1 VTSRELPPVPADADP
16 SWDEIA
22 LALALAVEERGEM
35 SIVELT
41 RAARRVYPRLPI
53 EAVAAAENRGLI
65 TESGGRWRAA

>member
-22 LALALAVEERGEM
+22 LALALAVEERGE
-35 SIVELT
+35 LT
-41 RAARRVYPRLPI
+41 INALKREARRIYPRLPI